1 LYLKYV
7 PCDYF
12 ITGYFLDMPDA
23 PKCVEDHESDAPAR
37 LQQAEDD
44 QRDGGELHGLVK

>member
-1 LYLKYV
+1 
-7 PCDYF
+7 
-12 ITGYFLDMPDA
+12 MPDA

-44 QRDGGELHGLVK
+44 QRDGGELHGLVKWRDQLLTLFLTT